1 MENRISRI
9 NKFLIDDT
17 LGYIEKVEDEYHKR
31 IHLAVDTVLQTK
43 RRIILL
49 AGPSASGK
57 TTTAHLICKYLKE
70 AGVHSE
76 IVSLDDF
83 FLEQHQMPYDEQ
95 GVIDFE
101 SVHSLDTDGIIK
113 ALNEINET
121 GKTELPVFNFKT
133 KSRETL
139 TRPIDIGKSGVVI
152 VEGLHALNPL
162 IADCLDNNKVL
173 KLYISVVSSYIDNNG
188 NELLES
194 RNIRLM
200 RRMSRDI
207 LYRASTPTS
216 CLKLF
221 SSVVRG
227 EDKYLCPYRDTA
239 EIELCSFHDYE
250 ICLFKPLLYDKL
262 LNLGREVENYD
273 RVQKIIAAMKDAV
286 EINQSVVPKNSL
298 MQEFIGS

>member
-1 MENRISRI
+1 MENNLTKI
-9 NKFLIDDT
+9 NKLVLENT
-17 LGYIEKVEDEYHKR
+17 KGYIEQVEDEYHKR
-31 IHLAVDTVLQTK
+31 IRVAVKEVLQSG

-57 TTTAHLICKYLKE
+57 TTTAHLLCKYLKE

-76 IVSLDDF
+76 IISLDDF
-83 FLEQHQMPYDEQ
+83 FLEQNQMPYDEQ
-95 GVIDFE
+95 GVIDYE

-113 ALNEINET
+113 ALNEINDSS
-121 GKTELPVFNFKT
+121 KTELPVFSFKNKT
-133 KSRETL
+133 RESF
-139 TRPIDIGKSGVVI
+139 TRPINVGNDGAVI

-162 IADCLDNNKVL
+162 IADSLDAKNVL
-173 KLYISVVSSYIDNNG
+173 KLYISVVASYVDDDG
-188 NELLES
+188 AELLES

-207 LYRASTPTS
+207 LYRASTPES

-227 EDKYLCPYRDTA
+227 EDKYLCPYRDPA

-250 ICLFKPLLYDKL
+250 ICLFKPLLYNKL
-262 LNLGREVENYD
+262 KALTSSVENYD
-273 RVQKIIAAMKDAV
+273 RVQKIIAAMKNAV
-286 EINQSVVPKNSL
+286 EINQTNVPKNSL
-298 MQEFIGS
+298 MQEFIGQ

>member
-9 NKFLIDDT
+9 NKLLIDDT

-31 IHLAVDTVLQTK
+31 IHLAVESVLKTN
-43 RRIILL
+43 RHIILL

-57 TTTAHLICKYLKE
+57 TTTAHLMCQYLEE

-76 IVSLDDF
+76 IISLDDF
-83 FLEQHQMPYDEQ
+83 FLEQHQMPYDEH

-121 GKTELPVFNFKT
+121 GKAELPVFSFKT
-133 KSRETL
+133 KKRENF
-139 TRPIDIGKSGVVI
+139 TRPIDVGKNGVVV

-162 IADCLDNNKVL
+162 IADCLNEKKVL
-173 KLYISVVSSYIDNNG
+173 KLYISVVASYVDDG
-188 NELLES
+188 GAELLES

-207 LYRASTPTS
+207 LYRASTPES

-239 EIELCSFHDYE
+239 DIELCSFHDYE
-250 ICLFKPLLYDKL
+250 ICLFKPLLHNKL
-262 LNLGREVENYD
+262 LALTDEVENYD
-273 RVQKIIAAMKDAV
+273 RVQKIITAMKNAV
-286 EINQSVVPKNSL
+286 EINQLNVPKNSL